1 MLYKITKQE
10 EQKLPIYITSAKL
23 KGTKLKMSSQS
34 RKFEFSVFTIIYLND
49 HNFCCTRPI
58 LKKCFSDK
66 FFSSSGNAIWLILLK
81 YQEIDVQIQTFT
93 DED

>member
-34 RKFEFSVFTIIYLND
+34 RKFEFSVFSIIYLND

-58 LKKCFSDK
+58 LKNKVFQIN
-66 FFSSSGNAIWLILLK
+66 FFPALEMQFG
-81 YQEIDVQIQTFT
+81 
-93 DED
+93 